1 MKKKHISRKQI
12 AIPITEFT
20 DLKDLQ
26 NTYGLNRDTLVN
38 CSIGWDGGVYLLY
51 SACVPERIQGMFVDP
66 HADTEYKALCLWINW
81 EDGSLIGEELLLFGI
96 QKMNLHFIQ
105 PVKDQILLLGARTSQ
120 YSDGTQDQNAV
131 FVTRQGD
138 PVFCTCMGDG
148 IEQCIALED
157 GRIITSYFDEGVFGS
172 MGDGSPEASGL
183 AVWNQQGQVIWKNSK
198 YPIWD
203 CYAVNVDDQNN
214 MWFYYYGDFDLV
226 KTDFHSDLVYRPKIT
241 GSNSLLIMK
250 SHTGII
256 MDGGYENHKQLI
268 MIKLRG
274 DRLGEMSDVV
284 ITYEGEAQS
293 WVRSHYRSS
302 KAVWIDDQQ
311 RLFCADIL

>member
-1 MKKKHISRKQI
+1 MKKKHTSRKQI

-26 NTYGLNRDTLVN
+26 NTYGLNRDTLVD

-105 PVKDQILLLGARTSQ
+105 PVKDQILLLGARAGQ

-157 GRIITSYFDEGVFGS
+157 GRIITSYFDEGV
-172 MGDGSPEASGL
+172 L
-183 AVWNQQGQVIWKNSK
+183 AVWGMALQRPAAWRSGTSRARLYGRIRSTLSGTVTQSMWMIRTICGFITMGILIW
-198 YPIWD
+198 
-203 CYAVNVDDQNN
+203 
-214 MWFYYYGDFDLV
+214 
-226 KTDFHSDLVYRPKIT
+226 
-241 GSNSLLIMK
+241 
-250 SHTGII
+250 
-256 MDGGYENHKQLI
+256 
-268 MIKLRG
+268 
-274 DRLGEMSDVV
+274 
-284 ITYEGEAQS
+284 
-293 WVRSHYRSS
+293 
-302 KAVWIDDQQ
+302 
-311 RLFCADIL
+311 